1 MIESKKFKLQPGLR
15 GNTTLVIERLDG
27 DEVTSAITVSLTQV
41 DMRAIRETL
50 CGKKDEKIEQLE
62 GKVLTLQNGLRILG
76 EMYAENM
83 KRFDQDLAAHKESN
97 TKDLGVLAQS
107 IKELDKVIPELGN
120 SIAATNAKVIGL
132 RANVDRVVEWM
143 NKMRE

>member
-1 MIESKKFKLQPGLR
+1 MIETKKFKLQPGLR
-15 GNTTLVIERLDG
+15 GNTTLVIERLEG
-27 DEVTSAITVSLTQV
+27 DEVTSTITVSLNQG
-41 DMRAIRETL
+41 DMKTLRETL
-50 CGKKDEKIEQLE
+50 CGKKDERIEQLE
-62 GKVLTLQNGLRILG
+62 NKISTLQTGLRVLG

-83 KRFDQDLAAHKESN
+83 KRMDTAFLEHKASN

-120 SIAATNAKVIGL
+120 SIAACNAKCVGL
-132 RANVDRVVEWM
+132 QANVSRVIDWM